1 MNSQITQSKANL
13 ERHYFILTT
22 QYDYVTADM
31 VKKSYQ
37 GKLVGQSGEEEQQE
51 KKTLLANTDF
61 EITRFKELV
70 QKGLRSDKTLKKWE
84 STKTKL
90 TSFILYHFKKADIPL
105 EIIKPS
111 FGHDLL
117 HYLTTVD
124 DLEPNSAMKYVKSV
138 KQVLTTATGRWIS
151 SNPLKDF
158 RCSYAQPKRE
168 FLTIHEILKIYRK
181 PLIPRLDE
189 VRNVF
194 LFCCFTGFA
203 YQDVY
208 SLTPDDIKLGN
219 DGCKWIDTERIK
231 TGSNEVVPLL
241 PIAEAIIEKYREN
254 KVMEELCGIRSELK
268 AIGININQMTRVYL
282 KCSYSRIEEYWSL
295 GSLKSKEC
303 SSSLL
308 VNLEFNDGYKM
319 PSRFEHALTNV
330 HNSY

>member
-1 MNSQITQSKANL
+1 M
-13 ERHYFILTT
+13 
-22 QYDYVTADM
+22 
-31 VKKSYQ
+31 
-37 GKLVGQSGEEEQQE
+37 
-51 KKTLLANTDF
+51 
-61 EITRFKELV
+61 

-124 DLEPNSAMKYVKSV
+124 DLEPNSAMKYVKNV

-254 KVMEELCGIRSELK
+254 KYCQVNNVLLPVNSNFRFNAYLKEIADLCGISKKLTTHIVRHTFATTVTLENGVPLETVSKLLGHKNIRTTQIYAQITRKKIGEDMKQVQK
-268 AIGININQMTRVYL
+268 ALFT
-282 KCSYSRIEEYWSL
+282 
-295 GSLKSKEC
+295 SKGD
-303 SSSLL
+303 LRTTKVL
-308 VNLEFNDGYKM
+308 
-319 PSRFEHALTNV
+319 HATEKPVRGKV
-330 HNSY
+330 HTMNNKEAAQAG